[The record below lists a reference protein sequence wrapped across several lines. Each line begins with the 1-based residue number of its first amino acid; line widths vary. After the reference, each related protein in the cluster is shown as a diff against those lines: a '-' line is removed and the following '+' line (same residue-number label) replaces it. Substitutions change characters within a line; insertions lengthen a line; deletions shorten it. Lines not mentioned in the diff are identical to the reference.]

1 MSIAILGTGNMA
13 KGLAG
18 LFDAAGYDVVIGSRD
33 PLRAAEAARTIGPRV
48 AGTGLAEAA
57 AGADTVVLA
66 IPFDGAADVLAAA
79 GDLTGKIVI
88 DITNPLTAD
97 YAGLTIGHSTSAAEE
112 IARLVPG
119 ARVVKAFNTVF
130 AGVLQAGG
138 KVGGQPVTV
147 FVAGDDDAA
156 TQAVEAIAVKAG
168 FAVQQAGALARARYL
183 EPVAGLNIA
192 LGYFQGLGTDIAPT
206 WQKAA

>member
-18 LFDAAGYDVVIGSRD
+18 VFDAAGYDVVIGSRD
-33 PLRAAEAARTIGPRV
+33 PLRAAETARTIGPRV

-57 AGADTVVLA
+57 AGADTIVLA
-66 IPFDGAADVLAAA
+66 VPFDGVADVLAAA
-79 GDLTGKIVI
+79 GDLSGKVVI

-138 KVGGQPVTV
+138 KLGGQPVTV
-147 FVAGDDDAA
+147 FVAGDDETANA
-156 TQAVEAIAVKAG
+156 AVEAIAARAG

>member
-1 MSIAILGTGNMA
+1 M
-13 KGLAG
+13 
-18 LFDAAGYDVVIGSRD
+18 
-33 PLRAAEAARTIGPRV
+33 
-48 AGTGLAEAA
+48 
-57 AGADTVVLA
+57 LA

>member
-66 IPFDGAADVLAAA
+66 IPFDGAAAVLAAA

>member
-66 IPFDGAADVLAAA
+66 IPFDGAAAVLAAA
-79 GDLTGKIVI
+79 GALTGKIVI

>member
-147 FVAGDDDAA
+147 FIAGDDEAA
-156 TQAVEAIAVKAG
+156 TQAVEALAAKAG